1 MEQKVDGPVAG
12 ERNAATERDKLESQ
26 HKSGANW
33 FYWIAGLSLVNS
45 GVMLAGGQWGFIVGL
60 GITQFADAVG
70 AAIAEEVGAGIGLRA
85 VVFVFDAFVAGLFVL
100 FGALARKRHAGAFV
114 TGMAL
119 YTLDGLLFVLVG
131 DWLSVAFHA
140 FVLFCLF
147 GGLAASRKL
156 AAQARPADPALSSQP
171 IVP

>member
-1 MEQKVDGPVAG
+1 MEQKVDGPVA
-12 ERNAATERDKLESQ
+12 EQPNPAAQREKLETQ

-33 FYWIAGLSLVNS
+33 FFWIAGLSLVNS

-70 AAIAEEVGAGIGLRA
+70 AAVAEEVGAGIGLRA

-100 FGALARKRHAGAFV
+100 FGALARKRHAWAFV
-114 TGMAL
+114 TGIVL
-119 YTLDGLLFVLVG
+119 YTLDGLLFLLVS

-140 FVLFCLF
+140 FVLFCLL
-147 GGLAASRKL
+147 GGLAAGRKL
-156 AAQARPADPALSSQP
+156 AALEPPVDPALSSQP